1 MADRIIGMRTA
12 LVAALRNAGV
22 CACAQIEKFVDLSC
36 LRDYYYILVPNPFQI
51 RFISELVPH

>member
-12 LVAALRNAGV
+12 IVAALRNAGV
-22 CACAQIEKFVDLSC
+22 CVCAQSEEFVDFLMSQG
-36 LRDYYYILVPNPFQI
+36 LYLVSNPFQI

>member
-1 MADRIIGMRTA
+1 MADRIIGMRAA

-22 CACAQIEKFVDLSC
+22 CACAQSEVFLDFLMSQG
-36 LRDYYYILVPNPFQI
+36 LYLVSNSFQI